1 MHTRE
6 PDRMQRSSRYTRFMG
21 TNLDLTILYED
32 GEEGWVIASIPAV
45 PGVLSQG
52 RTREEARENVLD
64 ALALML
70 SPEPIEDGDSR
81 ERELLHLKVA

>member
-1 MHTRE
+1 MHQE
-6 PDRMQRSSRYTRFMG
+6 SRRPTSAGANLDQMAK
-21 TNLDLTILYED
+21 LDLTIVYED
-32 GEEGWVIASIPAV
+32 GEEGWVISSIPAV

-70 SPEPIEDGDSR
+70 SPQPDDDR
-81 ERELLHLKVA
+81 EHELLHLTVS

>member
-1 MHTRE
+1 MDLHGTTLRYW
-6 PDRMQRSSRYTRFMG
+6 RYTRDVSETM
-21 TNLDLTILYED
+21 DLTIVYED
-32 GEEGWVIASIPAV
+32 GDDGWIVASTPSV

-70 SPEPIEDGDSR
+70 SPEPIEAGDVR
-81 ERELLHLKVA
+81 ERELLRLTVS